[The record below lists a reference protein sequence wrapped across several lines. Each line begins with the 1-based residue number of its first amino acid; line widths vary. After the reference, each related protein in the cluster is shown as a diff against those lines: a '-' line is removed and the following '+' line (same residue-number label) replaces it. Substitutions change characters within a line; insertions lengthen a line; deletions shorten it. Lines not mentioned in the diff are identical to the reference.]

1 MNLPILLMGAW
12 LAGLGSGTAT
22 DPVLPAGYEAVSQ
35 NPATLALTGQP
46 VATLELLRIRLH
58 LTSSSLT
65 LDDCRDYL
73 YRQSFLGE
81 ADKQRLLDHVGQGP
95 LRIGLDEDLQLLH
108 GQYRSFGV
116 AVDYQL
122 LENAFLPRDMC
133 ELALRGNELNR
144 FYKLDGFGSDTMTF
158 LRVTVAHSM
167 LFRPRTNLPWLDTIR
182 VGVGLSWLHG
192 LRYSSVT
199 ASTGEL
205 LTTVY
210 TMTGYVHQVQIQ
222 ADGGDGF
229 GLTVGGSLPLGHRLH
244 LDLVLRDPIG
254 IIFWYNNS
262 RAREVSYELKS
273 LDVPVFIREQ
283 RLDSFLV
290 HTTVTRPAA
299 AIGTKLPG
307 VLAFGGGYQASKILA
322 VGAIANLPVTSSP
335 TNSIPASALPL
346 VGLQVKL
353 VPTQSAGVG
362 LSAGWI
368 GQPGPAGR
376 PEGAL
381 WVQLLLG
388 FRARG
393 LLLSTGAEMT
403 GRSFGSAKTAGF
415 QLGLGYEFG
424 SAR

>member
-1 MNLPILLMGAW
+1 MILPVLLFGAW

-35 NPATLALTGQP
+35 NPAALTLPGQP
-46 VATLELLRIRLH
+46 VATLEYLRIRLH

-65 LDDCRDYL
+65 LADCRDYL

-95 LRIGLDEDLQLLH
+95 LRLGLDEDLQLLH
-108 GQYRSFGV
+108 GQYRSSGV
-116 AVDYQL
+116 AADYQL

-144 FYKLDGFGSDTMTF
+144 VYKLDGFGSDTMSV
-158 LRVTVAHSM
+158 LRVTVAHGI
-167 LFRPRTNLPWLDTIR
+167 LVRTHSTVPWLDTIR
-182 VGVGLSWLHG
+182 VGLGLSWLHG
-192 LRYSSVT
+192 LRYSGVT

-205 LTTVY
+205 LTTAY
-210 TMTGYVHQVQIQ
+210 TMTGFVHQVQVQ
-222 ADGGDGF
+222 ANGGDGF
-229 GLTVGGSLPLGHRLH
+229 GLTVGGSLPLGRRLH

-262 RAREVSYELKS
+262 RVREVSYELKS

-283 RLDSFLV
+283 RLDSFLIG
-290 HTTVTRPAA
+290 TTVSRPGAA
-299 AIGTKLPG
+299 LGTKLPG

-322 VGAIANLPVTSSP
+322 VGAMVNLPVTSSP
-335 TNSIPASALPL
+335 TNSIPASALPF
-346 VGLQVKL
+346 VGLQLKF
-353 VPTQSAGVG
+353 VPIQSAGVG
-362 LSAGWI
+362 ISAGWG

-376 PEGAL
+376 SEGAL
-381 WVQLLLG
+381 WVQLILG
-388 FRARG
+388 IRARG
-393 LLLSTGAEMT
+393 LLFSAGAEMT
-403 GRSFGSAKTAGF
+403 GRSFENVKTATF

-424 SAR
+424 